1 MKQEIKELLKDDVSL
16 DENTQ
21 QNYNFSVDE
30 VDTLIILI
38 DSEFESTDE
47 GDYESKEEYDKYRVM
62 LQDIRNKLTC

>member
-21 QNYNFSVDE
+21 QNYNFTIDEVNALAILVDSELNSVDE
-30 VDTLIILI
+30 
-38 DSEFESTDE
+38 
-47 GDYESKEEYDKYRVM
+47 GDFGSNEEYDKYRVM